1 MVFKR
6 KSMYVEGDFKGK
18 KSRLFRCFFSVTVFC
33 FQDGFVRVDH
43 DYVVKSAELA
53 KSGGCSQF
61 HLMSSRG
68 ADQKSSF
75 LYLKVK
81 VSSQAPLSDRPV
93 LWRIKRET
101 AFSSTGTSGG
111 GNWGDGFWQ
120 TGGLQT
126 RVSDPIYS
134 IQPFCTTLLL
144 TWMHNLLEGT
154 LMRMR
159 AC

>member
-1 MVFKR
+1 
-6 KSMYVEGDFKGK
+6 MYVQWTYIHDYSG
-18 KSRLFRCFFSVTVFC
+18 VFC

-81 VSSQAPLSDRPV
+81 VSAQAPLSDRPT
-93 LWRIKRET
+93 LRRINVKSLFPPQGQVE
-101 AFSSTGTSGG
+101 AEIEEM
-111 GNWGDGFWQ
+111 GFDRLAVYRP
-120 TGGLQT
+120 G
-126 RVSDPIYS
+126 
-134 IQPFCTTLLL
+134 
-144 TWMHNLLEGT
+144 
-154 LMRMR
+154 
-159 AC
+159 

>member
-1 MVFKR
+1 MVFKQ
-6 KSMYVEGDFKGK
+6 SMHVEVDFKK
-18 KSRLFRCFFSVTVFC
+18 KKISRLIRCFFSVTVFC

-81 VSSQAPLSDRPV
+81 VSAEAHL
-93 LWRIKRET
+93 
-101 AFSSTGTSGG
+101 
-111 GNWGDGFWQ
+111 
-120 TGGLQT
+120 
-126 RVSDPIYS
+126 
-134 IQPFCTTLLL
+134 
-144 TWMHNLLEGT
+144 
-154 LMRMR
+154 
-159 AC
+159 